1 MAESA
6 AGDTSLRARRVQQ
19 QAAAAP
25 AAPKPD
31 AKAEG
36 TEAGGVEGF
45 VTFEMTP
52 EAEAEH
58 EWWIYWFCF
67 VGASLLGVMCMALA
81 FCSAAL
87 SPVRCPPPTD
97 RAPQLTATPQSLAAA
112 ILPSGGFLSFVVT
125 MTACCR
131 IHSRH
136 ARFQPG
142 VTIPVISELGIMQP
156 GKIVYQVGFA
166 LVGLLLAASMQRF
179 DATVVPLLLDA
190 VPAGAARAKAARDL
204 AFAVKAGYASA
215 AGAGLQGI
223 FTLELQM
230 SSTTMIHFAAAM
242 AFMAGG
248 MQHAEAAA
256 AVYGVAAAPD
266 GGPCLLLSHPPVAT
280 AVAFRAPPL
289 HHASF
294 MQVLAR

>member
-25 AAPKPD
+25 AAPKKPD

-87 SPVRCPPPTD
+87 SPVRCPPPTGTPTGPAPSSPPPPR
-97 RAPQLTATPQSLAAA
+97 RAWRQRAGSRSADAA
-112 ILPSGGFLSFVVT
+112 PSGV
-125 MTACCR
+125 R
-131 IHSRH
+131 
-136 ARFQPG
+136 
-142 VTIPVISELGIMQP
+142 
-156 GKIVYQVGFA
+156 
-166 LVGLLLAASMQRF
+166 
-179 DATVVPLLLDA
+179 
-190 VPAGAARAKAARDL
+190 
-204 AFAVKAGYASA
+204 
-215 AGAGLQGI
+215 
-223 FTLELQM
+223 
-230 SSTTMIHFAAAM
+230 
-242 AFMAGG
+242 
-248 MQHAEAAA
+248 
-256 AVYGVAAAPD
+256 
-266 GGPCLLLSHPPVAT
+266 
-280 AVAFRAPPL
+280 
-289 HHASF
+289 
-294 MQVLAR
+294 

>member
-19 QAAAAP
+19 QAAAP
-25 AAPKPD
+25 PKPD
-31 AKAEG
+31 GKAKPDGA
-36 TEAGGVEGF
+36 EAGGVEGF